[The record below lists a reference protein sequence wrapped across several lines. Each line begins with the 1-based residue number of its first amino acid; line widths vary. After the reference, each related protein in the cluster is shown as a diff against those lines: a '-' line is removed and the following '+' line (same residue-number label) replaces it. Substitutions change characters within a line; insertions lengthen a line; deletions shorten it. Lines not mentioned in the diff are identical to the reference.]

1 MKDSTKNWLN
11 FAKTDLDAAEELLK
25 NENFTNIVSFLSQ
38 QSIEKTL
45 KAVLE
50 ENNIKIPRTHKIQ
63 ILYTMLPEDLIELLR
78 LEKEIIYLIDSVY
91 IDSRYPSD
99 IGLLPEGIPSISQ
112 AKELLKIAFVYSTI
126 QTYLE
131 NK

>member
-50 ENNIKIPRTHKIQ
+50 ENNVKIPRTHKIQ

-78 LEKEIIYLIDSVY
+78 LEKETIYLIDSVY
-91 IDSRYPSD
+91 IKY
-99 IGLLPEGIPSISQ
+99 I
-112 AKELLKIAFVYSTI
+112 
-126 QTYLE
+126 
-131 NK
+131 